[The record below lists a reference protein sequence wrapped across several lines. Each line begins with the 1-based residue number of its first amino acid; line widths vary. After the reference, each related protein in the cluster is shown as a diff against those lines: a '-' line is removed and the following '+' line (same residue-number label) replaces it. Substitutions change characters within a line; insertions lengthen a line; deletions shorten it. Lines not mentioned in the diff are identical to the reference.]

1 MASEEVVKGGEVTG
15 FLSIHMLHHGT
26 EMRVGFHDGWSLGGV
41 D

>member
-1 MASEEVVKGGEVTG
+1 MASEKVVKGGEVTG
-15 FLSIHMLHHGT
+15 FLSIHMLHHWT